1 MAIYFSVSFCLYHVS
16 SLSGAE
22 FLAKD
27 LGLLVENATEE
38 QLGTARK
45 VTIYQTTTT
54 LIADAAIKDEIQAR
68 IAQLKKELAETD
80 SVYEAAVQTVQIS

>member
-1 MAIYFSVSFCLYHVS
+1 MILCQQTTIKNLGLVTTQ
-16 SLSGAE
+16 
-22 FLAKD
+22 
-27 LGLLVENATEE
+27 GLLVENATEE

-54 LIADAAIKDEIQAR
+54 LIADATIKDEIQAR

>member
-1 MAIYFSVSFCLYHVS
+1 LAIYFSVSFCLYHVS

-45 VTIYQTTTT
+45 VTIHQTTTT
-54 LIADAAIKDEIQAR
+54 LIVDAASKDERLGADIIQKVTW
-68 IAQLKKELAETD
+68 LPYL
-80 SVYEAAVQTVQIS
+80 